1 MTCLSKLLT
10 DLTSESGDTYASLHM
25 ESNPPFQNAY
35 KTLFQTSQPNE
46 EEKNNHS
53 KRSAVVGD
61 GSDLPLI
68 DLSRLSLSDGEK
80 EACKRQIVDA
90 SAEWGFFQ
98 VKNHGI
104 SREILEKIRH
114 EQNKL
119 FLQPFEK
126 KATEKVLD
134 FSADC
139 YRWGTP
145 TATSLRQFS
154 WSEAFHIPLV
164 RTTDAM
170 DAGEFSGLRS
180 TMEEFAA
187 PVSDLAHR
195 LAEILAEN
203 LGHKSN
209 YFMENCSSSTCF
221 LRLNRYP
228 ACPISSDVYGLMP
241 HTDSDFITILYQDQ
255 VGGLQLLKDGRWI
268 TVKPNSETLIVNIGD
283 LFQAWS
289 NGAYKSVE
297 HRVMTNTQAER
308 YSIAYFMCPS
318 YDTVIESCIQPSMY
332 RKFSFREYR
341 QQVQD
346 DVRTIGSKVGL
357 PRFLI

>member
-1 MTCLSKLLT
+1 M
-10 DLTSESGDTYASLHM
+10 A
-25 ESNPPFQNAY
+25 SNPPFQNAY
-35 KTLFQTSQPNE
+35 KILLETSQPNE
-46 EEKNNHS
+46 EEMHDHS
-53 KRSAVVGD
+53 KRSAVVD

-68 DLSRLSLSDGEK
+68 DLSPLSLSDGEK
-80 EACKRQIVDA
+80 EACKRQIVEA
-90 SAEWGFFQ
+90 STEWGFFQ

-104 SREILEKIRH
+104 SREILEKIRR
-114 EQNKL
+114 EQMKL

-126 KATEKVLD
+126 KAKEKVLD

-145 TATSLRQFS
+145 TAMSLKQFS

-180 TMEEFAA
+180 RYFRGKADREMEMEIADHVFC
-187 PVSDLAHR
+187 V
-195 LAEILAEN
+195 AE
-203 LGHKSN
+203 
-209 YFMENCSSSTCF
+209 M
-221 LRLNRYP
+221 
-228 ACPISSDVYGLMP
+228 
-241 HTDSDFITILYQDQ
+241 
-255 VGGLQLLKDGRWI
+255 
-268 TVKPNSETLIVNIGD
+268 
-283 LFQAWS
+283 QAWS

-297 HRVMTNTQAER
+297 HRVMTNTKAER
-308 YSIAYFMCPS
+308 YSVAYFMCPS

-346 DVRTIGSKVGL
+346 DVRTTGSKVGL